1 MTCAHSQAALFAMG
15 SSAFDVLDIAS
26 ASIGKVTHLVGC
38 IDDDVQHLVAPLHVV
53 EIAAHLLSNHV
64 VPDTLSPSL
73 PSSSPVVWA
82 ERSWWTMDGRGVI
95 AAVVSLSPHHRRRY
109 RSWSSPSSPPPSRP
123 HPHCHPNRPRRC
135 PRFRCPR
142 HNGGVGQQVM
152 AVVIA
157 DGW

>member
-73 PSSSPVVWA
+73 PSPSPVVWA

-95 AAVVSLSPHHRRRY
+95 AAAT
-109 RSWSSPSSPPPSRP
+109 SSPSSLPL
-123 HPHCHPNRPRRC
+123 
-135 PRFRCPR
+135 FL
-142 HNGGVGQQVM
+142 VAILAA
-152 AVVIA
+152 AVA
-157 DGW
+157 SSSSLSS